1 MFISWECICH
11 GSGHFWYSPSIFR
24 GWKSVTALRDVPDQP
39 GLGTECGPKMATFR
53 SQVGTE
59 TFMTASER
67 VWIFPLLFRDYH
79 YVVITITEIPFH
91 PKGTEI
97 NGIFQKGRAHLYPVI
112 EGKAVS
118 HPDFIIC

>member
-1 MFISWECICH
+1 
-11 GSGHFWYSPSIFR
+11 
-24 GWKSVTALRDVPDQP
+24 
-39 GLGTECGPKMATFR
+39 MATFR